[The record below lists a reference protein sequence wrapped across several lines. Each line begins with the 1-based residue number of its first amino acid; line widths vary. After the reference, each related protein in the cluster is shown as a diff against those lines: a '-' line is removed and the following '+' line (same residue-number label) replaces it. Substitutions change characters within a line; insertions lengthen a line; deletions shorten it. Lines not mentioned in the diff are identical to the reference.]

1 MKTNI
6 LKVALGSMLV
16 LTGLSSCEFDQYPD
30 TSIPSE
36 KAWAKVS
43 DAEQFNNGLSSAVRS
58 ICGGAYAEISELQS
72 DLFNETTANWG
83 GGSYG
88 NVQNWNFTSA
98 SFSGDAVWSGCY
110 TVISNAN
117 NIINN
122 IDKVACDNASDSAN
136 VAYYKGCA
144 YFARALAY
152 DKLARRYC
160 KAYDSATAD
169 QQLGLPLVSVVDVN
183 AKPSR
188 ASLKETYE
196 FIKSDVAQAKALMP
210 ADGSRITE
218 NYDISYDAADALDAR
233 VSLNCQ
239 DYDHAIECAQRVV
252 AKYPLVD
259 KDDLENMWANDEGSE
274 IIYQPIQTINERT
287 NSYGCYI
294 MYDSNK
300 GMLSPDNV
308 PTQGLIDLYE
318 DDDARLYAYFNGEDG
333 AVAGEIVA
341 ENVITFKK
349 YPGNPS
355 LVKSNPY
362 SEYYNMTKELRSG
375 EMYLIAAEA
384 SYMKDGS
391 GLDFLNTLRTA
402 RGASALNV
410 EGTALFSQ
418 IKDEWAREMCGE
430 GFRLDCLKRW
440 GMGCKRLKAQTVT
453 DGYLQSQT
461 RYQDLDVP
469 ATDKHFVWEIPVN
482 DTQANPNLKHNW
494 DE

>member
-6 LKVALGSMLV
+6 LKVALCSLLALV
-16 LTGLSSCEFDQYPD
+16 GFSSCEFDQYPD

-36 KAWAKVS
+36 KAWAKVK
-43 DAEQFNNGLSSAVRS
+43 DAEQFNNGLLSAVRS
-58 ICGGAYAEISELQS
+58 ICGGYVAMIPELQS
-72 DLFNETTANWG
+72 DLFNETTANWE
-83 GGSYG
+83 GGSYSE
-88 NVQNWNFTSA
+88 VQNWNFTSA
-98 SFSGDAVWSGCY
+98 SFAGDAVWSGCY

-122 IDKVACDNASDSAN
+122 IHQVELEDASDSVTVN
-136 VAYYKGCA
+136 YYKGCA

-160 KAYDSATAD
+160 KAYDTAKAEEL
-169 QQLGLPLVSVVDVN
+169 LGLPLVTVVDVN
-183 AKPSR
+183 AKPTR
-188 ASLKETYE
+188 ATLKETYD
-196 FIKSDVAQAKALMP
+196 FIKEDLAQAKKLIGE
-210 ADGSRITE
+210 DNTFILDNSQVT
-218 NYDISYDAADALDAR
+218 YDAVDALDAR

-239 DYDHAIECAQRVV
+239 DYEHAVECAKRVI
-252 AKYPLVD
+252 ANHPLVD
-259 KDDLENMWANDEGSE
+259 KDDLENMWTNDEGSE
-274 IIYQPIQTINERT
+274 IVFQPIQTINERT

-300 GMLSPDNV
+300 EMYSPNNV

-333 AVAGEIVA
+333 AVAGEVVA
-341 ENVITFKK
+341 SDAVTFKK
-349 YPGNPS
+349 FPGNPS

-362 SEYYNMTKELRSG
+362 SEFYNMTKELRTG

-391 GLDFLNTLRTA
+391 GLDMLNELRTA
-402 RGASALNV
+402 RGASSLNV
-410 EGTALFSQ
+410 DGTALFSQ
-418 IKDEWAREMCGE
+418 IKNEWAREMCGE

-440 GMGCKRLKAQTVT
+440 GMGCKRLKAQTLT
-453 DGYLQSQT
+453 DGYLQSQPN
-461 RYQDLDVP
+461 YQNLDVP

-482 DTQANPNLKHNW
+482 DTQANGNLQHNW
-494 DE
+494 SE